1 MKLLA
6 AGDSFTNGMELS
18 DPKSAWPYLLADK
31 LGGSV
36 VNLGYDGSSNSR
48 ITQSIVNAKVKDYD
62 LVVVAWSHF
71 DRLTMADE
79 FGIWDTW
86 PGGQRTCYRQES
98 ESRIEFVNYYTK
110 HHNDDYAY
118 QQYLINIILVQ
129 NFLSTNGVRYIM
141 CDAFGNH
148 LDLRRHAKENQHLVS
163 QINTETF
170 LGWPDQSMQEWI
182 GDAPIG
188 PRGHFLELGH
198 QRVADKLYRKLQ

>member
-48 ITQSIVNAKVKDYD
+48 ITQSVVNAKVKDYD

-79 FGIWDTW
+79 HGIWDTW

-98 ESRIEFVNYYTK
+98 ESRIAFVNYYTK

-129 NFLSTNGVRYIM
+129 NFLSTNGVSYIM

-148 LDLRRHAKENQHLVS
+148 HDLRRHAEENQHLVS